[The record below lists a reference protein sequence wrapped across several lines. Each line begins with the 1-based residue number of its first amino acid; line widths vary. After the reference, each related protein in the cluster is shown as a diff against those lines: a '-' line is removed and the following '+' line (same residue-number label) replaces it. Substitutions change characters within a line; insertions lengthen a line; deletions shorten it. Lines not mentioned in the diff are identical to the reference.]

1 MKRHPPPAPPR
12 SSVNVTALCDIMLCL
27 LIFFMLV
34 SKAGI
39 DTGADEKL
47 NLPLARLG
55 ITDDQL
61 RKERNAGSMLV
72 LNVDPSGTPDNPRIY
87 GKFFSTGEPFS
98 MNVLDPQTREPLL
111 SDFLRRLKGPRD
123 DFIVTLHADAGTPF
137 FAIEPVLRAVNA
149 ARPSQV
155 RFAFQQS

>member
-1 MKRHPPPAPPR
+1 MKRHPPPTPPR
-12 SSVNVTALCDIMLCL
+12 TSVNVTAMCDIMLCL

-55 ITDDQL
+55 ITDEQL
-61 RKERNAGSMLV
+61 RKERNAGSLLV
-72 LNVDPSGTPDNPRIY
+72 LNIDPAGLPQNPRIY
-87 GKFFSTGEPFS
+87 GKFFTGEPFS
-98 MNVLDPQTREPLL
+98 LNVVDPVSRQPLL
-111 SDFLRRLKGPRD
+111 SEFLRSLKGNRT

-137 FAIEPVLRAVNA
+137 FAIEPVLRAVNTA
-149 ARPSQV
+149 KPSQV
-155 RFAFQQS
+155 RFAFQGS